1 MKYLI
6 TRKVK
11 RITKDFN
18 DKKLEITIPKNQMIE
33 IAYKT
38 FAGADRKKQIVG
50 AYVYLKMGE
59 NVFPSIVE
67 FSRDEV
73 EIIGDV
79 ISKKEFAKEAILR
92 GKMFFTNKDI
102 CTCAE
107 FIKML
112 EYAPVEELAIV
123 SDDKNMLK
131 VAYGNRKS
139 VVGRQVMRVIF

>member
-18 DKKLEITIPKNQMIE
+18 NKKLQITIPKNQMIE

-38 FAGADRKKQIVG
+38 FAGADRQKQIVG

-59 NVFPSIVE
+59 DVFPSIVE

-79 ISKKEFAKEAILR
+79 IGKKELAKEAILR
-92 GKMFFTNKDI
+92 GKIFFTNKEI

-107 FIKML
+107 FIKFL
-112 EYAPVEELAIV
+112 EYAPVEEFTIV
-123 SDDKNMLK
+123 NDDNNLLK
-131 VAYGNRKS
+131 VMYGNRKS
-139 VVGRQVMRVIF
+139 VVGRQVLRVIF

>member
-38 FAGADRKKQIVG
+38 FAGTDRKKQIVG

-79 ISKKEFAKEAILR
+79 ISKKEFAKEAILK
-92 GKMFFTNKDI
+92 GKMFFANKDI

-139 VVGRQVMRVIF
+139 VVGRQVLRVIF